1 MKVNFFNPEIKV
13 RRNPMKRLVCLMLM
27 GSLMAQDL
35 PISKSQLPKPIN
47 SFNLLLPSDT
57 GSGRINVH
65 FHVNKNGEVINP
77 IVKDTFDISL
87 NETVLDAVKQLQFVP
102 AYQNGQPV
110 RVKYNLPIVVK

>member
-1 MKVNFFNPEIKV
+1 MKVNFLNPKLGETQ
-13 RRNPMKRLVCLMLM
+13 MKRLVCLMLM

-57 GSGRINVH
+57 GRGRINVH

-102 AYQNGQPV
+102 AYQNGQPGK
-110 RVKYNLPIVVK
+110 VKYNLPSVVK

>member
-1 MKVNFFNPEIKV
+1 MKVNFLNPKLGETQ
-13 RRNPMKRLVCLMLM
+13 MKRLVCLMLM

-47 SFNLLLPSDT
+47 QVHILLPYGTS
-57 GSGRINVH
+57 SGKINVS
-65 FHVNKNGEVINP
+65 FQINKKGKVVNP

-110 RVKYNLPIVVK
+110 KVKYNLPIVVK